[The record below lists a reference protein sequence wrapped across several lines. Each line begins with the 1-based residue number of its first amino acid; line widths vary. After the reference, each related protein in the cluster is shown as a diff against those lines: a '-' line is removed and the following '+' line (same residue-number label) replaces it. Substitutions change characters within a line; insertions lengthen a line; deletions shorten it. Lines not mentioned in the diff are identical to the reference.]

1 MIPVRISPIA
11 PCSKPKSNLL
21 LFKAYP
27 LLEANR
33 AAIESIVRKTFD
45 YGPMETH
52 KVRCNALTETLHLNT
67 KQLDVYYPPDRTDS
81 TTQAAP
87 ILVFFYGGGLVTGS
101 RSSPPSNLVYN
112 NLGAYFASRGILTVI
127 PDYRLVPGIT
137 YPQGSEDVRDALDW
151 VVQHLASLGDDNS
164 THVFVLAHSA
174 GGMHVSGY
182 LLTDLF
188 ASSPAAYIRGVAFM
202 GVPFEIYPSR
212 VKFYAVAETYY
223 GDRKKIAQNQPL
235 RILRRMEHS
244 RVASLPPLRNYIA
257 GNEPRAISSS
267 MRNFAK
273 EWKKKGGIVEVLV
286 MDAHDHLSPVLALS
300 SGSGEEWGE
309 DLVAWIGSF

>member
-1 MIPVRISPIA
+1 M
-11 PCSKPKSNLL
+11 
-21 LFKAYP
+21 
-27 LLEANR
+27 LEANR
-33 AAIESIVRKTFD
+33 AAIELIVRKTFD
-45 YGPMETH
+45 YGPIETH
-52 KVRCNALTETLHLNT
+52 K
-67 KQLDVYYPPDRTDS
+67 LDVYYPPDHTDS
-81 TTQAAP
+81 TTQTAP
-87 ILVFFYGGGLVTGS
+87 ILVFIYGGGLVTGF

-137 YPQGSEDVRDALDW
+137 YPQGSEDVRDALNW

-188 ASSPAAYIRGVAFM
+188 ASCPAAHMVRGVAFM
-202 GVPFEIYPSR
+202 GVPFEICPSR
-212 VKFYAVAETYY
+212 AKSYAVAETYY

-235 RILRRMEHS
+235 GILRRMEPS
-244 RVASLPPLRNYIA
+244 RVTSLPPLRNYIA
-257 GNEPRAISSS
+257 GSEPRAISSS

-273 EWKKKGGIVEVLV
+273 EWKKKGGVVEMLV
-286 MDAHDHLSPVLALS
+286 MDGHDHLSPVLALS
-300 SGSGEEWGE
+300 SGSGQEWGE
-309 DLVAWIGSF
+309 DLAAWIGSF

>member
-1 MIPVRISPIA
+1 MSDTHILQGSYPPRTKEIIDST
-11 PCSKPKSNLL
+11 
-21 LFKAYP
+21 YP

-33 AAIESIVRKTFD
+33 AAIDSIVCKTFD
-45 YGPMETH
+45 YGPIETH
-52 KVRCNALTETLHLNT
+52 K
-67 KQLDVYYPPDRTDS
+67 LDVYYPPNHMDS
-81 TTQAAP
+81 TAQAAP

-127 PDYRLVPGIT
+127 PDYRLVPGVT
-137 YPQGSEDVRDALDW
+137 YPQGSEDARDVLDW
-151 VVQHLASLGDDNS
+151 VVQHLASLGEDNS

-188 ASSPAAYIRGVAFM
+188 ASSPAAHIVRGVAFM
-202 GVPFEIYPSR
+202 GVPLEIHPSR
-212 VKFYAVAETYY
+212 AKFYAVAETYY

-235 RILRRMEHS
+235 GMLRRVEPS

-257 GNEPRAISSS
+257 GSEPRAISSS

-273 EWKKKGGIVEVLV
+273 EWKKRGWTVDVLV
-286 MDAHDHLSPVLALS
+286 MDGHDHLSPVLALS

>member
-1 MIPVRISPIA
+1 MLDTHI
-11 PCSKPKSNLL
+11 LL
-21 LFKAYP
+21 GSYPPRTKEIIDSTYP
-27 LLEANR
+27 LLEATR
-33 AAIESIVRKTFD
+33 AAMESIVRKTFD
-45 YGPMETH
+45 YGPIETH
-52 KVRCNALTETLHLNT
+52 K
-67 KQLDVYYPPDRTDS
+67 LDVYYPPEHTDG
-81 TTQAAP
+81 TTQTAP

-137 YPQGSEDVRDALDW
+137 YPQGSKD
-151 VVQHLASLGDDNS
+151 HLASLGDDNS

-188 ASSPAAYIRGVAFM
+188 ASSPAAHIVRGVAFM
-202 GVPFEIYPSR
+202 GVPFETYPSQG
-212 VKFYAVAETYY
+212 KFYAVAETYY

-235 RILRRMEHS
+235 GILRRMEPS

-257 GNEPRAISSS
+257 GSEPRAISSS

-273 EWKKKGGIVEVLV
+273 EWEKKGGVVEVLV
-286 MDAHDHLSPVLALS
+286 MDGHDHLSPVLALS

-309 DLVAWIGSF
+309 DLVAWIGSS